1 RRPRIARPLHPHRTM
16 SGHAVCRTISS
27 RSCER
32 KDGNAMM
39 MRRRRPL
46 MRAAMV
52 GGVAYHA
59 GKKSQEGRDAD
70 YERDARMDELEAQQ
84 AQQAQAPPAGGMTD
98 NTIEQLGKLGQL
110 HEQGVLTDG
119 EVEVQKQKLL
129 EGV

>member
-1 RRPRIARPLHPHRTM
+1 
-16 SGHAVCRTISS
+16 
-27 RSCER
+27 
-32 KDGNAMM
+32 MM

-59 GKKSQEGRDAD
+59 GKKVQEGREDD
-70 YERDARMDELEAQQ
+70 YDRDARMDQLEAQQ

-110 HEQGVLTDG
+110 HEQGVLTDA
-119 EVEVQKQKLL
+119 EFEVQKQKLL
-129 EGV
+129 QGV